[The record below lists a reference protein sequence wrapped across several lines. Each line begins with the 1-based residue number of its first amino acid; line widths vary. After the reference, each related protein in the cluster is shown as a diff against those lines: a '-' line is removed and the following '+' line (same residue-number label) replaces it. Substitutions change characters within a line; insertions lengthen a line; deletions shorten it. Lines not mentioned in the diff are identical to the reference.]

1 MNIALLLSYQ
11 RNLQIGWPVFE
22 LVKRTAIHVLTPIEL
37 QVVGE
42 VDQVVVDI
50 SVFVEQ
56 SAYMS

>member
-1 MNIALLLSYQ
+1 LLSYQ